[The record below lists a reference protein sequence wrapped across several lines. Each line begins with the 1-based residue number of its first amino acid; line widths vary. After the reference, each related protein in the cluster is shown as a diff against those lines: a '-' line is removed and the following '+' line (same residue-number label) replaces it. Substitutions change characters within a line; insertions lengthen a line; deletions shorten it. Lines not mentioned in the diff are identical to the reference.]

1 MNRKKYTAIKKELK
15 TLFHIACFTLVLLL
29 IFGAGQY
36 IANQPDLTKIE
47 LLLAPAPLLEK

>member
-1 MNRKKYTAIKKELK
+1 MNRKKYTAFKKELK
-15 TLFHIACFTLVLLL
+15 TFFCLACYTLVLLL

-36 IANQPDLTKIE
+36 IANQPSLTKIE